1 MGGFV
6 SKVDR
11 SAKERSDAI
20 DRQLKEDGKQLKK
33 EHKILLLGE
42 YFKCPLYTYLFG
54 LSKPFPLS
62 STVFLAPELDLS
74 SIGGAYSVRMGMVIR
89 HFVLGNDSLVICSFA
104 AVTLE

>member
-42 YFKCPLYTYLFG
+42 YFKCPFHTYLFG
-54 LSKPFPLS
+54 LPKPFPLS
-62 STVFLAPELDLS
+62 STVFFWRQSWIFLPLE
-74 SIGGAYSVRMGMVIR
+74 
-89 HFVLGNDSLVICSFA
+89 VLIP
-104 AVTLE
+104 

>member
-42 YFKCPLYTYLFG
+42 YFKCPLYTF
-54 LSKPFPLS
+54 
-62 STVFLAPELDLS
+62 
-74 SIGGAYSVRMGMVIR
+74 SVRRGP
-89 HFVLGNDSLVICSFA
+89 SLCLLLFS
-104 AVTLE
+104 LSL

>member
-6 SKVDR
+6 SKADR

-20 DRQLKEDGKQLKK
+20 DRQIQEDSKQLKK

-62 STVFLAPELDLS
+62 STLFFGARVGSLFHWMCLFREDGNGHS
-74 SIGGAYSVRMGMVIR
+74 SLCAGERQPR
-89 HFVLGNDSLVICSFA
+89 HL
-104 AVTLE
+104 